1 MNESFRTYRKIG
13 TPRDRLSLIDCL
25 PPQAPKLFTGRIM
38 PCRTITSVNL
48 YVDNPSL
55 ILEYLVRGA

>member
-1 MNESFRTYRKIG
+1 MTESFRTYRQIG

-25 PPQAPKLFTGRIM
+25 PSQAPKLLTGRIM

-55 ILEYLVRGA
+55 TPEYLVRRA

>member
-1 MNESFRTYRKIG
+1 MTELSRTYRQIG
-13 TPRDRLSLIDCL
+13 TRRDRLSLIDCL
-25 PPQAPKLFTGRIM
+25 PSQVPKLLTGRLM

-55 ILEYLVRGA
+55 ILE

>member
-1 MNESFRTYRKIG
+1 MNESFPTYRKIG
-13 TPRDRLSLIDCL
+13 TPRDRLSLIDC
-25 PPQAPKLFTGRIM
+25 PPSQAPKLLTGRIM
-38 PCRTITSVNL
+38 PFRTITSVNL